1 MPLPSP
7 YRPKAKAITAND
19 NRRQQSRPPQLRVR
33 EADAIDSIDWLAL
46 WALSIGLSAL
56 LMAGLAFFSANDPH
70 GASCILAGAAAIIA
84 AVLCFS
90 RAPGNSK

>member
-1 MPLPSP
+1 M
-7 YRPKAKAITAND
+7 
-19 NRRQQSRPPQLRVR
+19 
-33 EADAIDSIDWLAL
+33 L

-84 AVLCFS
+84 AVLGFS